1 MHLGLVISA
10 LLHACLLAWAII
22 AIESAAPLKT
32 PELVPVEVAVVS
44 ENDLVRLRQGDR
56 NAKQLEAAAKAAPP
70 TPPVQKELPKPT
82 PPPPPAAAP
91 PPPPPPPVAKEEPPP
106 PVPEPPKPE
115 EKVAALATL
124 APPPGPSPDEQKA
137 LEEKLKEAERL
148 ADAEAKVRAEA
159 AAKAKAEADAK
170 AKAEAEAKAK
180 AAAAA
185 KAKAIADAKAK
196 AIADAKR
203 KAAEEAKK
211 FDPNKIENL
220 LKNAPE
226 EAPQKALVD
235 KTPPKGAPQTAQN
248 TNPAAK
254 AKGPTAGAPEGR
266 DTQLTANQ
274 ASMLGTLMK
283 QAVSRCWNINSG
295 LEGVDKIVVRIE
307 VKLNPDGTISGQP
320 RIVNSVAGPLYAD
333 ASNSAMRALLQCAP
347 YANLP
352 KDLYQ
357 GGWDFMV
364 VTFDPQRMF

>member
-1 MHLGLVISA
+1 MMHALLLVWAVIS
-10 LLHACLLAWAII
+10 
-22 AIESAAPLKT
+22 IESAQPLKT

-56 NAKQLEAAAKAAPP
+56 NAKQLEAAAKPAPP
-70 TPPVQKELPKPT
+70 TPPVQKEAPKPT

-91 PPPPPPPVAKEEPPP
+91 PPPPPPAPPEAK
-106 PVPEPPKPE
+106 VEPPKPE
-115 EKVAALATL
+115 PPKEQEKVAALATP
-124 APPPGPSPDEQKA
+124 APGPTPDEQKA

-148 ADAEAKVRAEA
+148 ADAEAKARADAQEKARAEA
-159 AAKAKAEADAK
+159 EAK
-170 AKAEAEAKAK
+170 AKAEAEARAK

-185 KAKAIADAKAK
+185 KAKAIAAAKAK
-196 AIADAKR
+196 AAADAKR
-203 KAAEEAKK
+203 KADEAKK
-211 FDPNKIENL
+211 FDANKIENI

-226 EAPQKALVD
+226 EAPQKALID

-254 AKGPTAGAPEGR
+254 TKGPTAGAPEGR
-266 DTQLTANQ
+266 DTQLTASQ

-307 VKLNPDGTISGQP
+307 VKLNPDGTINGQP
-320 RIVNSVAGPLYAD
+320 RVVNSAPGPLFAD
-333 ASNSAMRALLQCAP
+333 ASNGAMRALLQCAP